1 MEKKSAY
8 GHQKGKIPLF
18 LKWINDPDVCEFL
31 EHVTVFNQIMEEK
44 WFEAK
49 TNGPAIE
56 LPLVI
61 EIIAPSKPEGVE
73 NWIPIGNIAFLNYH
87 QFNRSAEIGI
97 MIGEKAYWDKGY
109 GTDAMRRMC
118 DYGFNTLNLYR
129 IFLRVFEGNERG
141 KNAYRKVGFV
151 YEGTMR
157 QARHHRGRY
166 WNVDF
171 MSILKPDWQK

>member
-1 MEKKSAY
+1 MPTLYGEKIRLRAPERED
-8 GHQKGKIPLF
+8 IPLF

-129 IFLRVFEGNERG
+129 IFLRVLRATKEEKTLIEKLVLFM
-141 KNAYRKVGFV
+141 KVPCARPV
-151 YEGTMR
+151 TIAVGTGM
-157 QARHHRGRY
+157 
-166 WNVDF
+166 WI
-171 MSILKPDWQK
+171 S